1 MRKVQKRGKNFIWD
15 VRRTGWSIKTNELNK
30 EEEGEER
37 RTTGSDELRRER
49 KRMCRH

>member
-1 MRKVQKRGKNFIWD
+1 MKKVQKRGKNFIWD

-30 EEEGEER
+30 EEEEER